1 MSGPYDCDRLCA
13 VPWPL
18 RLRTI
23 HAAML
28 TTALV
33 SLAAALHWP
42 GAWRVIAVGDVALAS
57 IFLGLAASREWFL
70 HAAPFRHRLAR
81 RIPAPSGY

>member
-1 MSGPYDCDRLCA
+1 MPGPYDCDRLYA
-13 VPWPL
+13 VPRPL

-23 HAAML
+23 HAAIL

-33 SLAAALHWP
+33 SLAAALQWP
-42 GAWRVIAVGDVALAS
+42 GGWRVIAVGDLALAS

-81 RIPAPSGY
+81 RIPAPGGY

>member
-1 MSGPYDCDRLCA
+1 MTGQYDCDRLYA

-28 TTALV
+28 IGALLSLATALQ
-33 SLAAALHWP
+33 WP
-42 GAWRVIAVGDVALAS
+42 GAWRVIAVGDLALAS

-70 HAAPFRHRLAR
+70 HATSFRYRVAR